1 MTAKELITRLEE
13 RYPVEKAAAWDN
25 PGLQTGRRNKEIK
38 KVYLALDATD
48 EVIRD
53 AVEWGADL
61 LLTHHPMTMEGI
73 KKVSTDTLAGKR
85 FMELIRN
92 DICCYAMHTNYDVV
106 EMAPLSGEMMKLQKP
121 EILERTGVDPVTGD
135 YEGFGRVGSLVRP
148 VTLEECAGIVKTIFK
163 LDHVKVFGDTE
174 MVVQRVAISPGSGKS
189 MIAPAIRAKA
199 QVLISGDIGHHEG
212 LDAVDNGLA
221 IIDAG
226 HYGLE
231 HIFMEQMKGYLE
243 KNTRGLEIRT
253 AKIRSPF
260 RIL

>member
-1 MTAKELITRLEE
+1 MTARELITKLEE
-13 RYPVEKAAAWDN
+13 KFPVDKAESWDN

-38 KVYLALDATD
+38 KVYIALDATD
-48 EVIRD
+48 EVID
-53 AVEWGADL
+53 EAKAWGADM

-85 FMELIRN
+85 FIELIQN
-92 DICCYAMHTNYDVV
+92 DICCYAMHTNYDIV
-106 EMAPLSGEMMKLQKP
+106 EMAPLSGEMMKLQKS
-121 EILERTGVDPVTGD
+121 EILMKTGVDPATGQ

-163 LDHVKVFGDTE
+163 LQSVKIFGDPE

-189 MIAPAIRAKA
+189 MIGPAVKAKA

-231 HIFMEQMKGYLE
+231 HIFIAQMEEYL
-243 KNTRGLEIRT
+243 KKYAKGLEVRT
-253 AKIRSPF
+253 AQIKNPF
-260 RIL
+260 LVI